1 MATVCRSCVD
11 MCKRMQ
17 FPGHQLKA
25 RRALAGLLLASNL
38 YATAATAQVAPAN
51 PGTATNSSR
60 DVSGDAPYLVST
72 NPDDVVFDAQRAR
85 LLTRDQYAQRVVPAV
100 RQNLASQEPGRWS
113 TFSFFVGTVQNADL
127 LTSEI
132 VAFLADPRPSNRRE
146 TLDGQSDKATNV
158 ARVADAAVGNS
169 ALVDALLNAID
180 ADPALLA
187 SPGYRRLISNLAGIS
202 SSMPIWGSPQVCAN
216 ASRIAKYLPWGRDTQ
231 TDAKYL
237 ATLSRCNEG
246 SEDILRTSLLDARPV
261 IVATGLRVWWA
272 VAAGGKP
279 TAQKVSHDVMAL
291 IVRGHVPTAD
301 AFPIHRYW
309 ETHAALISGGDAM
322 EDVSLGLSA
331 LGLLTET
338 VERLNTAGQTEQAR
352 ALLQANE
359 RGMQRQHR

>member
-1 MATVCRSCVD
+1 
-11 MCKRMQ
+11 MCKRTQ
-17 FPGHQLKA
+17 LPSDQLKA

-38 YATAATAQVAPAN
+38 YATAAIAQVAPAN

-60 DVSGDAPYLVST
+60 DVFGDAPYLVST
-72 NPDDVVFDAQRAR
+72 NWDDVVFDAQRAR
-85 LLTRDQYAQRVVPAV
+85 LLTRDQYAQRVVPAI

-113 TFSFFVGTVQNADL
+113 TFSLFVGTVQNADL
-127 LTSEI
+127 LTLEI
-132 VAFLADPRPSNRRE
+132 VAFLADPHPPNQQE

-158 ARVADAAVGNS
+158 ARVADAAAGNG
-169 ALVDALLNAID
+169 ALVDALLKAID
-180 ADPALLA
+180 ANPSLLA

-216 ASRIAKYLPWGRDTQ
+216 ASRIAQHLPWGRDAQ
-231 TDAKYL
+231 IDARYL
-237 ATLSRCNEG
+237 ATLSRCSEG
-246 SEDILRTSLLDARPV
+246 SEEILRTSLLDARPL

-279 TAQKVSHDVMAL
+279 TAEKVSQDVMAL
-291 IVRGHVPTAD
+291 VVRGHVPTAD

-338 VERLNTAGQTEQAR
+338 AERLNSAGQTAQAH
-352 ALLQANE
+352 ALLQAYE
-359 RGMQRQHR
+359 RGRQRQHR